1 MRVHLLPGDQG
12 ACGHYR
18 LAWPGQAVSNEG
30 EHVVSLSEPGAVQMR
45 MTRGLRGPGRF
56 EVRGLP
62 DDAVDVA
69 VVQRIGS
76 ENGVR
81 LIQHLQEQGVA
92 VVLDADDALW
102 AIDPDN
108 ASHRQWNGRPW
119 HWKWM
124 DEAARLAD
132 LVTVTTPALAAR
144 YGREH
149 GRVEVIPNYLPTG
162 ALATDAELESRV
174 GRRTATRVGWAGTL
188 KSHPHDL
195 PVAHPAVHAARGL
208 GAEVHVLG
216 DGIGVHTAW
225 GLPYEQV
232 IRHPAVPLD
241 RYHAALDALDV
252 GLVPLT
258 DDAFNR
264 SKSWLKALEYAGRG
278 IPSIVSPTPANRA
291 LSEWLLGVRVVETP
305 YLWPAAVQDL
315 LEAMT
320 AEPGS
325 ALAMAW
331 ALRGEVLR
339 SVTNEGQTGAR
350 AAGGQRAADRRRNL
364 TGARA

>member
-30 EHVVSLSEPGAVQMR
+30 EHSVSLSEPGSVQMR
-45 MTRGLRGPGRF
+45 MTRGLRGPARF

-62 DDAVDVA
+62 DDGVDVA

-81 LIQHLQEQGVA
+81 LIQHLQGQGVA

-108 ASHRQWNGRPW
+108 SSHRAWNGRPH

-144 YGREH
+144 YGEH

-174 GRRTATRVGWAGTL
+174 GRRTPPRVGWAGTL

-195 PVAHPAVHAARGL
+195 PVSHPAVHAARGL

-216 DGIGVHTAW
+216 DGIGVHDAW

-241 RYHAALDALDV
+241 RYHRALDALDV
-252 GLVPLT
+252 GLVPL
-258 DDAFNR
+258 AESPFNAA
-264 SKSWLKALEYAGRG
+264 KSWLKALEYAGRG
-278 IPSIVSPTPANRA
+278 IPSIVSPTPANRS

-305 YLWPAAVQDL
+305 YLWPVAVQDL
-315 LEAMT
+315 LEALA

-331 ALRGEVLR
+331 SLREEVLR
-339 SVTNEGQTGAR
+339 SFTIEGQTAAWTSAWER
-350 AAGGQRAADRRRNL
+350 AVNRRRNL